1 MTDEEQ
7 ELLEQYLIYERQVQK
22 PTSQW
27 SPASTTSSAWTAPCP
42 SWRTTTAS
50 RLGGPASASAG
61 RDPVGIERK
70 EASR

>member
-42 SWRTTTAS
+42 QLEDDDSVTS
-50 RLGGPASASAG
+50 RWTCSGVCGTGSSG
-61 RDPVGIERK
+61 D
-70 EASR
+70 